1 MMKRRAR
8 HLFSILLLALL
19 AVALAFR
26 AVLRRGFVGP
36 FELERYGLAA
46 ARRPPAPVFNSSLL
60 RYAEIDG
67 ADEKFRRET
76 QQLLDGK
83 FLGHPQFRRFAAR
96 RRFTNFEPNG
106 RINMVVQLSLAP
118 RYQRYV
124 QDFRRNLQDWSRKK
138 RFEPDVM
145 NDLIRLVK
153 HPLDRHGGLVV
164 SDRRYAS
171 CAVVG
176 NSGILL
182 QSENGELI
190 DSHEAVI
197 RLNNAKIKGFERNVG
212 SKTTISF
219 VNSNILHLC
228 ARRERCFCHPYG
240 VDVPIVMYICQ
251 PVHLLDCTMCNSSH
265 KAPLIVTDPSFDML
279 CARIVKYYSV
289 RRFANET
296 GKPLEAWD
304 ASHDKVFFHYSS
316 GMQAI
321 MLALGICDRVSVFGF
336 GKSES
341 AKHHYYTNQKGELT
355 LHDYRA
361 EYELYHD
368 LVERPQAIPFIS
380 DKFKFPP
387 VTIYQ

>member
-1 MMKRRAR
+1 MKRPAR
-8 HLFSILLLALL
+8 HICSILLLALL
-19 AVALAFR
+19 AVALGFR
-26 AVLRRGFVGP
+26 AVLRRGFVGS
-36 FELERYGLAA
+36 FELELERYGLAS
-46 ARRPPAPVFNSSLL
+46 RRPPAPVFNASLL

-67 ADEKFRRET
+67 AEEKFRRET
-76 QQLLDGK
+76 QQLLEGK
-83 FLGHPQFRRFAAR
+83 FVGHPQFRRFATR

-106 RINMVVQLSLAP
+106 KINMVVQVSLAP
-118 RYQRYV
+118 RYHRYV
-124 QDFRRNLQDWSRKK
+124 QDFRKNLQDWTRKK

-182 QSENGELI
+182 QSEHGELI

-228 ARRERCFCHPYG
+228 ARRERCVCHPYG
-240 VDVPIVMYICQ
+240 ADVPIVM
-251 PVHLLDCTMCNSSH
+251 
-265 KAPLIVTDPSFDML
+265 
-279 CARIVKYYSV
+279 IVKYYSV
-289 RRFANET
+289 RRFAEET

-304 ASHDKVFFHYSS
+304 AAHDRVYFHYSS

-355 LHDYRA
+355 LHDYQA

-368 LVERPQAIPFIS
+368 LVERPQSIPFIS